1 MTPRRLIIA
10 DHGLRNALGHHLSYS
25 MAVAEAARAR
35 GIAPLLLTH
44 AAFTAPLPD
53 WLACRPSFD
62 TGYRTAGGG
71 GRARALVFGAA
82 ALLPGP
88 LAACVAPAM
97 RALRRAMRRPHADSF
112 AIELTAALAGIG
124 AGDADLVLL
133 HSVSAANLAS
143 LLSQQVAG
151 ILAVVLRRTPAEMD
165 RDDPGPVPVGRLLRG
180 LATRMGSRLR
190 LFADTAPLV
199 AMWRE
204 ALDLPV
210 AEVPPPVMVVA
221 AREGPP
227 ADPPHLVFAGGARA
241 EKGYAMLPALVQAL
255 AGRARFSIHSG
266 PVGPAED
273 PVVQRAHAA
282 LRGLDGVTLLERALP
297 FEDYLGLLR
306 EADLLLLPY
315 DAASY
320 GPRSSSILA
329 EARALGVPAV
339 VSAGWWAADT
349 LDHDM
354 ALVFHN
360 EAGFIRT
367 VQAALARLPD
377 LLAAGAAAA
386 PGWRA
391 WHSPATLLD
400 RLLCAPASGGSRAA
414 AIGCGVRQERSAAC
428 GFGTAKTS
436 EV

>member
-1 MTPRRLIIA
+1 MPRRLIIA

-44 AAFTAPLPD
+44 AAFVAPLPD

-82 ALLPGP
+82 ARLPGP
-88 LAACVAPAM
+88 LAACAAPAM
-97 RALRRAMRRPHADSF
+97 RALRRALRRPRADGF
-112 AIELTAALAGIG
+112 VAELTAALAGVG
-124 AGDADLVLL
+124 ACDADLVLL
-133 HSVSAANLAS
+133 HSVSAANLAG
-143 LLSQQVAG
+143 LLSQEVAG
-151 ILAVVLRRTPAEMD
+151 TLAVVLRRTPAEMD

-210 AEVPPPVMVVA
+210 AEAPPPVVVAA

-241 EKGYAMLPALVQAL
+241 EKGYTMLPALVQAL

-273 PVVQRAHAA
+273 PMVQRAHAA
-282 LRGLDGVTLLERALP
+282 LRGLGGVTLLERALP
-297 FEDYLGLLR
+297 FEDYLALLR
-306 EADLLLLPY
+306 GADLVLLPY
-315 DAASY
+315 DGASY

-329 EARALGVPAV
+329 EAGALGVPAV

-349 LDHDM
+349 LGHDT
-354 ALVFHN
+354 ALVFHD
-360 EAGFIRT
+360 EAGFVRA
-367 VQAALARLPD
+367 VQAALARLPE
-377 LLAAGAAAA
+377 LLEVAAAAA
-386 PGWRA
+386 PAWRA
-391 WHSPATLLD
+391 RHSPAILVD
-400 RLLCAPASGGSRAA
+400 RMLCASAPGGSVAA
-414 AIGCGVRQERSAAC
+414 AIGCGMRPERSAARS
-428 GFGTAKTS
+428 FDTAKTS